1 MAVRVAGWLEM
12 AKAERWRAKH
22 LPLQKWMAAPSQLML
37 RAWPCRSD
45 KDTEVQRMT
54 VVGPDGNRI
63 PTLIIR
69 PRGVSGVLPGKYI
82 RASSFLLYARIVN
95 VSIGVFFRS

>member
-1 MAVRVAGWLEM
+1 MKYPLDKQFRAVAHL
-12 AKAERWRAKH
+12 H

-45 KDTEVQRMT
+45 KNTEVQRVM
-54 VVGPDGNRI
+54 VDGPDGNRI

-69 PRGVSGVLPGKYI
+69 PRGIWGQKEMSKV
-82 RASSFLLYARIVN
+82 
-95 VSIGVFFRS
+95 